1 MNFTTDSRFD
11 FSRKQ
16 VDAINSEHYTS
27 VLDLF
32 ERACSEFAEKIA
44 FSCLGQDISF
54 RQIDEMSGKFAAFL
68 RGDAGLQHGD
78 RVALSTAQPN
88 SVPGSGLGHSACWFG
103 VGEHQPA
110 LYRKGIATPISR

>member
-1 MNFTTDSRFD
+1 MNFTTDSRFN

-44 FSCLGQDISF
+44 FSCLGQDVTF
-54 RQIDEMSGKFAAFL
+54 RQIDDMSGKFAAFL
-68 RGDAGLQHGD
+68 RDVAGLQHGD
-78 RVALSTAQPN
+78 RVAIQLPN
-88 SVPGSGLGHSACWFG
+88 LIQYPVAAWGILRAGL
-103 VGEHQPA
+103 VLVNTNP
-110 LYRKGIATPISR
+110 L

>member
-1 MNFTTDSRFD
+1 M
-11 FSRKQ
+11 
-16 VDAINSEHYTS
+16 
-27 VLDLF
+27 LDLF

-78 RVALSTAQPN
+78 RVAIQLPN
-88 SVPGSGLGHSACWFG
+88 LIQYPVAAWGILG
-103 VGEHQPA
+103 VGEYQPA